1 MLPLPRKTDGR
12 VRAMNF
18 DALQAN
24 NGYLDSQNS
33 LIDPSMFNPNNIDLN
48 AFQNAQLQQ
57 QRLQNGNVRNASP
70 AAFQNPAYNVNPI
83 VPSKRPRPSE
93 DAPSASPRPAPG
105 SMSLSRSQTPQQ
117 MSFAPGAFQGNQ
129 QGLQAPN
136 PYQHL
141 QQQGSSNAT
150 PSPTMQNS
158 QFRPPQQAHRM
169 NTMSPNPF
177 PQGQNMGMSP
187 APDQNSRVNAPQNP
201 AMAQMAA
208 MNMNNMNMMQGS
220 PTGQGFNQNFGMN
233 PSMSA
238 AGFNGT
244 MPVQGVA
251 LSQNLQQRQADAQR
265 MYQMRLQQQQQQI
278 AASNL
283 AQRQQQAGGMN
294 MLGSSG
300 QQMNPAM
307 AMAGGMRPN
316 QGGMP
321 MVNQQNKQQEAA
333 FLNNVQALMQA
344 QGLPFNPQPVV
355 CMRPVNLVTLYT
367 TVMRHKG
374 SRYVSNSNGWPQ
386 IANYLGFPPQQ
397 FPTAGQELRMVY
409 EQNLGAYE
417 QAWVAKQQSKQR
429 QQGQMPGMGGPPQ
442 TSPVKS
448 MPGGAQDLRAQQQQ
462 YLQRL
467 QNTQMQAQQ
476 QQQPMDQSTP
486 MRNNSMPAAN
496 GWATPQPDSNAA
508 SQQDAMGPHRKSMSR
523 QLESTPQ
530 PQQGGS
536 IITPSPGPGEK
547 PLESMPKPG
556 STEAPA
562 VNGTAA
568 PVDTK
573 IVLSSEYKPKVR
585 ALMDTHGG
593 IMVDSHGNVGEK
605 IAKLKPDVPGVE
617 EMGVIDM
624 RAIGLS
630 LQSGINREV
639 RFALDILVRLSH
651 DPRLHLELEKC
662 EDLMDAIIDCA
673 EDQVDALSEDAAE
686 VSDIL
691 DLTSYEDVI
700 RNSRMELESLQQDPE
715 YGTQAYELDRSA
727 DRLIAVT
734 TILRNLSFFESNHAL
749 LSSPVVIKFVS
760 NTIRL
765 LGTRIMLLRNNVNTV
780 DFMKDIITFLSNTSD
795 KIELPSRDDA
805 YNILCFLLAFAPTP
819 APNNGSTIRFT
830 PYNPAI
836 HRYLPPAIDC
846 LAKLLA
852 RDDPNRAFY
861 RQLFLADA
869 TSTPPYDLLTRSFGL
884 AISVVPE
891 RGRGAEPRIAEARKP
906 YLTQGMLAADILAGL
921 CPGSDSG
928 VARSWL
934 EAEDGWAKTLVWL
947 SGILAMERQP
957 QPPPPPGRGMQRP
970 PLEQIDV
977 GFGLITH
984 RALAM
989 LRKLGEKAQSE
1000 DEAREKR
1007 LSVDSLPK
1015 DEVLLGALCMQSM
1028 DSVALKKLCSFAEL
1042 KG

>member
-1 MLPLPRKTDGR
+1 
-12 VRAMNF
+12 MNF

-24 NGYLDSQNS
+24 NGYLDSQSS
-33 LIDPSMFNPNNIDLN
+33 LIDPSMFNANNIDLN
-48 AFQNAQLQQ
+48 AFQNPQLQQ

-117 MSFAPGAFQGNQ
+117 MSFAPGAFQTNQ
-129 QGLQAPN
+129 HQGQGLQAPN

-141 QQQGSSNAT
+141 QHQGSSNAT
-150 PSPTMQNS
+150 PSPTMQS
-158 QFRPPQQAHRM
+158 QQFRPPQQAHRM
-169 NTMSPNPF
+169 NTI
-177 PQGQNMGMSP
+177 
-187 APDQNSRVNAPQNP
+187 RVNTPQNP

-233 PSMSA
+233 PGMSA

-278 AASNL
+278 VANNM

-307 AMAGGMRPN
+307 AGAMRPN
-316 QGGMP
+316 QGGMNMGNP
-321 MVNQQNKQQEAA
+321 PKQQEAA

-344 QGLPFNPQPVV
+344 QGMPFNPQP
-355 CMRPVNLVTLYT
+355 
-367 TVMRHKG
+367 
-374 SRYVSNSNGWPQ
+374 
-386 IANYLGFPPQQ
+386 
-397 FPTAGQELRMVY
+397 MVY
-409 EQNLGAYE
+409 
-417 QAWVAKQQSKQR
+417 
-429 QQGQMPGMGGPPQ
+429 
-442 TSPVKS
+442 
-448 MPGGAQDLRAQQQQ
+448 
-462 YLQRL
+462 
-467 QNTQMQAQQ
+467 
-476 QQQPMDQSTP
+476 
-486 MRNNSMPAAN
+486 
-496 GWATPQPDSNAA
+496 
-508 SQQDAMGPHRKSMSR
+508 
-523 QLESTPQ
+523 
-530 PQQGGS
+530 
-536 IITPSPGPGEK
+536 
-547 PLESMPKPG
+547 
-556 STEAPA
+556 
-562 VNGTAA
+562 
-568 PVDTK
+568 
-573 IVLSSEYKPKVR
+573 YKPKVR
-585 ALMDTHGG
+585 PLMDTHGG
-593 IMVDSHGNVGEK
+593 ILVDGHGNVGEK
-605 IAKLKPDVPGVE
+605 LAKLKPDVPGVE
-617 EMGVIDM
+617 EMGIIDM
-624 RAIGLS
+624 RAISLS
-630 LQSGINREV
+630 LQSGLSREV

-662 EDLMDAIIDCA
+662 EDLMDAIVDCA
-673 EDQVDALSEDAAE
+673 EEQVDALAEDAAE

-691 DLTSYEDVI
+691 DLTSYEDAI
-700 RNSRMELESLQQDPE
+700 RNSRSELESLQETPE
-715 YGTQAYELDRSA
+715 YGTTAFELDRSA
-727 DRLIAVT
+727 DRLIAIT

-749 LSSPVVIKFVS
+749 LSSPNVIRFVS
-760 NTIRL
+760 NTVRL

-780 DFMKDIITFLSNTSD
+780 DFMKDTITFLSNTSD
-795 KIELPSRDDA
+795 KIELPSREDA

-819 APNNGSTIRFT
+819 APNSTPTIRFT
-830 PYNPAI
+830 PYNPAV

-921 CPGSDSG
+921 CPGAESG

-947 SGILAMERQP
+947 SGILAMERQ
-957 QPPPPPGRGMQRP
+957 QAPPPPPGRGMQRP
-970 PLEQIDV
+970 PLDQLDV

-1028 DSVALKKLCSFAEL
+1028 DGVALKKLCSFAEL

>member
-1 MLPLPRKTDGR
+1 
-12 VRAMNF
+12 
-18 DALQAN
+18 
-24 NGYLDSQNS
+24 
-33 LIDPSMFNPNNIDLN
+33 
-48 AFQNAQLQQ
+48 
-57 QRLQNGNVRNASP
+57 
-70 AAFQNPAYNVNPI
+70 
-83 VPSKRPRPSE
+83 
-93 DAPSASPRPAPG
+93 
-105 SMSLSRSQTPQQ
+105 
-117 MSFAPGAFQGNQ
+117 
-129 QGLQAPN
+129 
-136 PYQHL
+136 
-141 QQQGSSNAT
+141 
-150 PSPTMQNS
+150 
-158 QFRPPQQAHRM
+158 
-169 NTMSPNPF
+169 
-177 PQGQNMGMSP
+177 
-187 APDQNSRVNAPQNP
+187 
-201 AMAQMAA
+201 
-208 MNMNNMNMMQGS
+208 
-220 PTGQGFNQNFGMN
+220 
-233 PSMSA
+233 
-238 AGFNGT
+238 
-244 MPVQGVA
+244 
-251 LSQNLQQRQADAQR
+251 
-265 MYQMRLQQQQQQI
+265 
-278 AASNL
+278 
-283 AQRQQQAGGMN
+283 
-294 MLGSSG
+294 
-300 QQMNPAM
+300 
-307 AMAGGMRPN
+307 
-316 QGGMP
+316 
-321 MVNQQNKQQEAA
+321 
-333 FLNNVQALMQA
+333 
-344 QGLPFNPQPVV
+344 
-355 CMRPVNLVTLYT
+355 
-367 TVMRHKG
+367 
-374 SRYVSNSNGWPQ
+374 
-386 IANYLGFPPQQ
+386 
-397 FPTAGQELRMVY
+397 
-409 EQNLGAYE
+409 
-417 QAWVAKQQSKQR
+417 
-429 QQGQMPGMGGPPQ
+429 
-442 TSPVKS
+442 
-448 MPGGAQDLRAQQQQ
+448 
-462 YLQRL
+462 
-467 QNTQMQAQQ
+467 
-476 QQQPMDQSTP
+476 
-486 MRNNSMPAAN
+486 
-496 GWATPQPDSNAA
+496 
-508 SQQDAMGPHRKSMSR
+508 MGPHRKSMSR

>member
-1 MLPLPRKTDGR
+1 
-12 VRAMNF
+12 MNF

-24 NGYLDSQNS
+24 NGYLDSQSS
-33 LIDPSMFNPNNIDLN
+33 LIDPSMFNANNIDLN
-48 AFQNAQLQQ
+48 AFQNPQLQQ

-129 QGLQAPN
+129 HQGQGLQAPN

-141 QQQGSSNAT
+141 QHQGSSNAT
-150 PSPTMQNS
+150 PSPTMQS
-158 QFRPPQQAHRM
+158 QQFRPPQQAHRM

-177 PQGQNMGMSP
+177 PQQQNMGMSP
-187 APDQNSRVNAPQNP
+187 APDQNSRVNTPQNP

-233 PSMSA
+233 PGMSA

-278 AASNL
+278 VANNM

-307 AMAGGMRPN
+307 AGAMRPN
-316 QGGMP
+316 QGGMNMGNP
-321 MVNQQNKQQEAA
+321 PKQQEAA

-344 QGLPFNPQPVV
+344 QGMPFSPQPMV
-355 CMRPVNLVTLYT
+355 CMRPVNLMQLYA
-367 TVMRHKG
+367 TVMKHRG
-374 SRYVSNSNGWPQ
+374 SRNVSNSNGWQQ
-386 IANYLGFPPQQ
+386 IAHMMGFPPQQ
-397 FPTAGQELRMVY
+397 FPTAGQEIRMVY

-417 QAWVAKQQSKQR
+417 QAWLAKQRTKQG
-429 QQGQMPGMGGPPQ
+429 QQGQMPGMGGAPQ

-448 MPGGAQDLRAQQQQ
+448 MPAGTPDLQSQQQQ

-467 QNTQMQAQQ
+467 RSTQMQAQ

-486 MRNNSMPAAN
+486 IRNNSMPTAN
-496 GWATPQPDSNAA
+496 GWATPQSDPNAA
-508 SQQDAMGPHRKSMSR
+508 SQQDAMAQHRKSMSR

-536 IITPSPGPGEK
+536 MITPSPGPGEK

-562 VNGTAA
+562 VNGTA
-568 PVDTK
+568 PPTESKV
-573 IVLSSEYKPKVR
+573 VLSSDYKPKVR
-585 ALMDTHGG
+585 PLMDTHGG
-593 IMVDSHGNVGEK
+593 ILVDGHGNVGEK
-605 IAKLKPDVPGVE
+605 LAKLKPDVPGVE
-617 EMGVIDM
+617 EMGIIDM
-624 RAIGLS
+624 RAISLS
-630 LQSGINREV
+630 LQSGLSREV

-662 EDLMDAIIDCA
+662 EDLMDAIVDCA
-673 EDQVDALSEDAAE
+673 EEQVDALAEDAAE

-691 DLTSYEDVI
+691 DLTSYEDAI
-700 RNSRMELESLQQDPE
+700 RNSRSELESLQETPE
-715 YGTQAYELDRSA
+715 YGTTAFELDRSA
-727 DRLIAVT
+727 DRLIAIT

-749 LSSPVVIKFVS
+749 LSSPNVIRFVS
-760 NTIRL
+760 NTVRL

-780 DFMKDIITFLSNTSD
+780 DFMKDTITFLSNTSD
-795 KIELPSRDDA
+795 KIELPSREDA

-819 APNNGSTIRFT
+819 APNSTPTIRFT
-830 PYNPAI
+830 PYNPAV

-921 CPGSDSG
+921 CPGAESG

-947 SGILAMERQP
+947 SGILAMERQ
-957 QPPPPPGRGMQRP
+957 QAPPPPPGRGMQRP
-970 PLEQIDV
+970 PLDQLDV

-1028 DSVALKKLCSFAEL
+1028 DGVALKKLCSFAEL

>member
-1 MLPLPRKTDGR
+1 
-12 VRAMNF
+12 MNF

-33 LIDPSMFNPNNIDLN
+33 LIDPSMFSNNNIDLN
-48 AFQNAQLQQ
+48 AFQNPQLQQ

-93 DAPSASPRPAPG
+93 DASSASPRPAPG
-105 SMSLSRSQTPQQ
+105 NMSLSRSQTPQQ
-117 MSFAPGAFQGNQ
+117 MTFAPGAFQGNQ

-141 QQQGSSNAT
+141 QHQGSSNAT
-150 PSPTMQNS
+150 PSPTMQS
-158 QFRPPQQAHRM
+158 QQFRPPQQAHRM

-187 APDQNSRVNAPQNP
+187 APDQNSRVNTPQNP
-201 AMAQMAA
+201 AMTQMAA
-208 MNMNNMNMMQGS
+208 MNMNSMNSMNNMNMMQGS

-233 PSMSA
+233 PGMSA
-238 AGFNGT
+238 AGFNGA

-265 MYQMRLQQQQQQI
+265 LYQMRLQQQQQQI
-278 AASNL
+278 AANNL

-300 QQMNPAM
+300 QQMNSAM

-316 QGGMP
+316 QGGMAMNNP
-321 MVNQQNKQQEAA
+321 PKQQEAA

-344 QGLPFNPQPVV
+344 QGMPFNPQPMV
-355 CMRPVNLVTLYT
+355 CMRPVNLMQLYA
-367 TVMRHKG
+367 TVMKHRG
-374 SRYVSNSNGWPQ
+374 SRNVSNSNGWSQ
-386 IANYLGFPPQQ
+386 LAHIMGFPPQQ
-397 FPTAGQELRMVY
+397 FPTAGQEIRMVY

-417 QAWVAKQQSKQR
+417 QAWLAKQRNKQG
-429 QQGQMPGMGGPPQ
+429 QQGQMPGMGGAPQ
-442 TSPVKS
+442 ASPVKS
-448 MPGGAQDLRAQQQQ
+448 MPGGAQDLGAQQQQ

-467 QNTQMQAQQ
+467 RSTQMQAQQ
-476 QQQPMDQSTP
+476 QQQQPMDQGTP
-486 MRNNSMPAAN
+486 MRNNSMPQAN
-496 GWATPQPDSNAA
+496 GWATPQPDPNAA
-508 SQQDAMGPHRKSMSR
+508 SQQEQHRKSMSR
-523 QLESTPQ
+523 LLEATPQ
-530 PQQGGS
+530 AQPAGS

-547 PLESMPKPG
+547 PLESVPKRA
-556 STEAPA
+556 STEASA
-562 VNGTAA
+562 VNGTATPA
-568 PVDTK
+568 ETK
-573 IVLSSEYKPKVR
+573 VVLSSDYKPKVR
-585 ALMDTHGG
+585 SLLDTHGG
-593 IMVDSHGNVGEK
+593 ILVDGHGSVGEK
-605 IAKLKPDVPGVE
+605 LAKLKPDVPGVE

-624 RAIGLS
+624 RAISLS
-630 LQSGINREV
+630 LQSGISPEV
-639 RFALDILVRLSH
+639 RFALDMLVQLSH

-673 EDQVDALSEDAAE
+673 EDQVDALAEDSAE
-686 VSDIL
+686 VSDNL
-691 DLTSYEDVI
+691 DLMSYEDAM
-700 RNSRMELESLQQDPE
+700 RNSRMELESLQESPE
-715 YGTQAYELDRSA
+715 CGSQAYELDRSA
-727 DRLIAVT
+727 DRLIAIT

-749 LSSPVVIKFVS
+749 LSSPTVIKFLS

-765 LGTRIMLLRNNVNTV
+765 LGTRIMLLRNNINTV
-780 DFMKDIITFLSNTSD
+780 DFMKDIVTFLSNTSD

-805 YNILCFLLAFAPTP
+805 YNILCFILAFAPSP
-819 APNNGSTIRFT
+819 APNNGETIRFA

-836 HRYLPPAIDC
+836 HRYLPPAVDF

-869 TSTPPYDLLTRSFGL
+869 ASTPPYDLLTRSFGL

-891 RGRGAEPRIAEARKP
+891 RGRGAESRIAEARKP

-921 CPGSDSG
+921 CPGPESG

-957 QPPPPPGRGMQRP
+957 PPPPPPGRGMPRP
-970 PLEQIDV
+970 PLDQLDV

-1028 DSVALKKLCSFAEL
+1028 DGVALKKLCSFAEL

>member
-1 MLPLPRKTDGR
+1 
-12 VRAMNF
+12 MNF
-18 DALQAN
+18 D
-24 NGYLDSQNS
+24 GYLDSANS
-33 LIDPSMFNPNNIDLN
+33 LDPSMFDLN
-48 AFQNAQLQQ
+48 AAFANPQLQQ
-57 QRLQNGNVRNASP
+57 QRLQSNNIRNASP
-70 AAFQNPAYNVNPI
+70 TAFNPQYNVNPV
-83 VPSKRPRPSE
+83 VPTKRPRE

-105 SMSLSRSQTPQQ
+105 SMNLSRSQTPQQ

-129 QGLQAPN
+129 HQGQGLQAPN

-141 QQQGSSNAT
+141 QHQGSSNAT
-150 PSPTMQNS
+150 PSPTMQS
-158 QFRPPQQAHRM
+158 QQFRPPQQQQHRM

-177 PQGQNMGMSP
+177 PQQQNMGMSP
-187 APDQNSRVNAPQNP
+187 APDQNSRVNTPQNP

-220 PTGQGFNQNFGMN
+220 PTGQNFNQNFGMN
-233 PSMSA
+233 PGMSA

-283 AQRQQQAGGMN
+283 AQRQQAGGMN

-300 QQMNPAM
+300 QPMNPAM

-321 MVNQQNKQQEAA
+321 MGNPPKNQEAA

-344 QGLPFNPQPVV
+344 QGIPFNPQPMV
-355 CMRPVNLVTLYT
+355 CMRPVNLMQLYA
-367 TVMRHKG
+367 TVMKHRG
-374 SRYVSNSNGWPQ
+374 SRNVSNSNGWPQ
-386 IANYLGFPPQQ
+386 IAHMMGFPPQQ
-397 FPTAGQELRMVY
+397 FPTAGQEIRMVY

-417 QAWVAKQQSKQR
+417 QAWLAKQRTKQG
-429 QQGQMPGMGGPPQ
+429 QQGQMPGMGGAPQ
-442 TSPVKS
+442 ASPVKS
-448 MPGGAQDLRAQQQQ
+448 MPANAQDLQAQQQQ

-467 QNTQMQAQQ
+467 QQRAQMSHTPQQ
-476 QQQPMDQSTP
+476 LPVDQSTP
-486 MRNNSMPAAN
+486 LRNNSMPTAN
-496 GWATPQPDSNAA
+496 GWATPQSDPNAA
-508 SQQDAMGPHRKSMSR
+508 SQQDAMAQHRKSMSR

-530 PQQGGS
+530 PQQGNS

-562 VNGTAA
+562 VNGAA
-568 PVDTK
+568 TPVDSK
-573 IVLSSEYKPKVR
+573 VVLSSDYKPKVR

-593 IMVDSHGNVGEK
+593 ILVDGHGSVGEK
-605 IAKLKPDVPGVE
+605 LAKLKPDVPGVE
-617 EMGVIDM
+617 EMGIIDM
-624 RAIGLS
+624 RAISLS
-630 LQSGINREV
+630 LQSGLSQEV
-639 RFALDILVRLSH
+639 RFALDVLVRLSH

-662 EDLMDAIIDCA
+662 DDLMDAIVDCA
-673 EDQVDALSEDAAE
+673 EDQVDALAEDAAE

-691 DLTSYEDVI
+691 DLTSYEDVM
-700 RNSRMELESLQQDPE
+700 RHSRMELESLQETPE
-715 YGTQAYELDRSA
+715 YGTPAYELDRSA

-734 TILRNLSFFESNHAL
+734 TMLRNLSFFESNHAL
-749 LSSPVVIKFVS
+749 LSSPTVIKFLS

-795 KIELPSRDDA
+795 KIELPSREDA

-819 APNNGSTIRFT
+819 GPNTGSTIRFT

-861 RQLFLADA
+861 RQLFTADTA
-869 TSTPPYDLLTRSFGL
+869 STPPYELLTRSFGL

-891 RGRGAEPRIAEARKP
+891 RGRGAEHRIAEARKP

-921 CPGSDSG
+921 CPGADSG

-957 QPPPPPGRGMQRP
+957 QPPPGPPVRGMQRP
-970 PLEQIDV
+970 PMELDV

-1000 DEAREKR
+1000 DEVREKR

-1028 DSVALKKLCSFAEL
+1028 DGVALKKLCSFAEL